1 MDVLQ
6 ETLGTN
12 KMDAS
17 ALMEYFQ
24 PITTWLEN
32 QNKQSGEILG
42 WPDFD
47 WMPPVPQG
55 YPEDIG
61 KILAELLGI
70 SLCFSISYPQYT
82 HNYLHEEIR

>member
-1 MDVLQ
+1 MQSGSSKPWTEVLQ

-17 ALMEYFQ
+17 ALMEYFE
-24 PITTWLEN
+24 PITTWLQQ
-32 QNKQSGEILG
+32 QNNESRETLG

-61 KILAELLGI
+61 K
-70 SLCFSISYPQYT
+70 T
-82 HNYLHEEIR
+82 